1 MKLSPNLEETLDTEV
16 TLKVAS
22 KFAGKTVT
30 AVRAWINKES
40 VKARKVNG
48 KWLVDSQSL
57 KEHLATNVKPNSPP
71 NLDQSFSNYEN
82 ERLTN
87 DYILSLTSTL
97 ERERQKV
104 DSLTCQVEKL
114 QSELLKLTYEMQ
126 AILKKESGNKLSRWI
141 KDVVS

>member
-1 MKLSPNLEETLDTEV
+1 LDTEV

-30 AVRAWINKES
+30 AVRSWINKES

-48 KWLVDSQSL
+48 KWLVDSESL
-57 KEHLATNVKPNSPP
+57 KQYLATNVRP
-71 NLDQSFSNYEN
+71 NLHPNFDQTFSNHDTD
-82 ERLTN
+82 RLTN

-114 QSELLKLTYEMQ
+114 QSELLKITYEMQ
-126 AILKKESGNKLSRWI
+126 AILRKESGNKLSRWI